1 MAEDADPTTLLL
13 LTTMRRIRKT
23 ISKVCEQCHGT
34 YTIPSHRIKQKFCS
48 HSCATTNISQRRPLF
63 DGKRYTKKA
72 DRLPEPTQQQ
82 VEDATRMFLEQGG
95 EIQRLDAQGNLSLLD
110 PDEVEDLDSI
120 IQVVKS
126 TRRDWLTHQH

>member
-1 MAEDADPTTLLL
+1 
-13 LTTMRRIRKT
+13 MRRIRKT
-23 ISKVCEQCHGT
+23 ITKVCEQCHAT
-34 YTIPSHRIKQKFCS
+34 YTIPSHRIQQKFCS
-48 HSCATTNISQRRPLF
+48 HTCATTNISQRRPLF
-63 DGKRYTKKA
+63 KDRLVLKKA

-126 TRRDWLTHQH
+126 TRRDWLTHQS

>member
-1 MAEDADPTTLLL
+1 M
-13 LTTMRRIRKT
+13 TMRRIRKT

-34 YTIPSHRIKQKFCS
+34 YTVLAYKLKQKFCS
-48 HSCATTNISQRRPLF
+48 HTCATTNISQRRPLYAE
-63 DGKRYTKKA
+63 RIHVKKA
-72 DRLPEPTQQQ
+72 ERLPDPNQQQ
-82 VEDATRMFLEQGG
+82 VDAAVQQFLEKGG

-126 TRRDWLTHQH
+126 TRRDWLTHQL